1 MDDIIRI
8 GLDTSKHFFQV
19 HGVNASEAVVLRRKL
34 NRQQMEAFFT
44 KLPRC
49 EVGLE
54 ACGSSHHWGRWLEA
68 LGHKVKM
75 MPAQLVK
82 PYVTRNKN
90 DAADA
95 DAVCEAMSRPK
106 MRFVPV
112 KTQAQ
117 QADLMLMT
125 HRERLLTERTRLS
138 NGIRGHASE
147 FGYHVR
153 RGLAHLDDLLAE
165 LQADTDLPERARK
178 LFEWLGKD
186 YSRLNQEVEDIET
199 ELAAWHKENECSRR
213 LDAIPGVGP
222 VCSALLVMKVPD
234 ASAFKSGRDFAAW
247 MGLTPKDHSTGG
259 KLRLGSI
266 TRAGDETLRSKLVA
280 GATAVIQHARRSGKG
295 SPWLIALLKR
305 KPSKLVAIALANKTA
320 RIAWKLMK
328 TGENYIDKSAQ
339 AKTA

>member
-19 HGVNASEAVVLRRKL
+19 HGVNASEQVVLRRQL
-34 NRQQMEAFFT
+34 NRRQMEAFFT
-44 KLPRC
+44 KLPGC
-49 EVGLE
+49 EIGLE

-82 PYVTRNKN
+82 PYVQRNKN

-95 DAVCEAMSRPK
+95 EALCEAMSRPK

-112 KTQAQ
+112 KTEAQ

-125 HRERLLTERTRLS
+125 HRERLLIERTRLS
-138 NGIRGHASE
+138 NAMRGHAAE
-147 FGYHVR
+147 FGYHVA

-165 LQADTDLPERARK
+165 LQVDTTLPERARM
-178 LFEWLGKD
+178 LFARMDKD
-186 YSRLNQEVEDIET
+186 YQRLNQEVEEIEA
-199 ELAAWHKENECSRR
+199 ELLAWHKEDECSQR

-222 VCSALLVMKVPD
+222 VCSALLVMKVVD
-234 ASAFKSGRDFAAW
+234 ALAFKSGRDFAAW
-247 MGLTPKDHSTGG
+247 IGLTPKDHSTGG

-295 SPWLIALLKR
+295 SPWLIGLLKR
-305 KPSKLVAIALANKTA
+305 KPPKLVAIALANKTA

-328 TGENYIDKSAQ
+328 TGESYIDKSAQ
-339 AKTA
+339 VETA